1 MAHYQARRHPVVA
14 FVTLLIL
21 GPYLLAA
28 AAIIAVVILAAHLL
42 AAVVYVLGAGDD

>member
-1 MAHYQARRHPVVA
+1 MAHYQARRHPVA
-14 FVTLLIL
+14 TFVTLLIL